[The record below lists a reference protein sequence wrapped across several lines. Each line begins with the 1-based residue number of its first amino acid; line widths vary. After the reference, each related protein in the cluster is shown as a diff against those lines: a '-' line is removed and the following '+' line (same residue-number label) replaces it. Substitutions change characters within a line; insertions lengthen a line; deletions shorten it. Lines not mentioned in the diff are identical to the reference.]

1 MKGPDWGKVG
11 ASMPKTPKKSKSP
24 SPECARLVRDLRQ
37 ELGFNQAELGAETAL
52 FGNGYPGG
60 NVEGK
65 SLPIEPTSNS
75 GTSPETQVVGIFGDE
90 PVCIMKLAARHAQ
103 DAKSSADE
111 HVRQPRNSACR

>member
-1 MKGPDWGKVG
+1 
-11 ASMPKTPKKSKSP
+11 MPKTPKKSKSP

-75 GTSPETQVVGIFGDE
+75 GTSPETQSVGIFGDE

-111 HVRQPRNSACR
+111 HVRQPRNSASR